1 MNFLFSEW
9 HVPKSYAIFTQSCK
23 VRTTDRAVEFSI
35 KKQEDEAWPRLTESQ
50 KKLPWLKIDFDK
62 FEYDDDSEDEEAGK
76 QAADDLMKQ
85 MEKEMGSNKG
95 NITIHIYLRSLI
107 KPNLPKEL
115 YWSVLLLR
123 PLDIVTGLLL
133 GPPFSVTNISFHCI
147 WLSASSFQDRM
158 HYQDHLDEAGLF
170 HVTLLYNK
178 YKAV

>member
-1 MNFLFSEW
+1 M
-9 HVPKSYAIFTQSCK
+9 
-23 VRTTDRAVEFSI
+23 EFSI

-85 MEKEMGSNKG
+85 METEMGSNKG

-115 YWSVLLLR
+115 Y
-123 PLDIVTGLLL
+123 
-133 GPPFSVTNISFHCI
+133 
-147 WLSASSFQDRM
+147 
-158 HYQDHLDEAGLF
+158 
-170 HVTLLYNK
+170 
-178 YKAV
+178 

>member
-133 GPPFSVTNISFHCI
+133 GPPLFSDQHLISLYLALCI
-147 WLSASSFQDRM
+147 FLSGQM
-158 HYQDHLDEAGLF
+158 HYQDHLDEKGLF